1 MNPMNLY
8 KLLAVGMLL
17 VYGVISNVKA
27 QGVTLSVTPTS
38 GCNSYSSGVTVAA
51 TATAL
56 PSGATGAYWYVNDF
70 GVTHCGFPGA
80 CSMTDRKTR
89 TITFYQSGIYTF
101 KCIYGGNEYTSAPID
116 ISVYSNHLEVCGD
129 FFQHYYGSEYFS
141 AWYSA
146 DSISTCNTGVHVQG
160 VETDPDLHTQLY
172 MKANN
177 YVTLLPGFVAETG
190 TIVEARIA
198 SNCSANTPWS
208 TTYSSTRNGIVDME
222 NTGSTSIFPNPTSG
236 SFALNL
242 NYSTLKNV
250 DVVVS
255 DLTGN
260 VVYNNKV
267 GYVDSAN
274 LNIDLSN
281 KEPGLYLV
289 KIISDSKT
297 EVKKVVVS
305 R

>member
-1 MNPMNLY
+1 MNLY
-8 KLLAVGMLL
+8 KLLAIGMLL
-17 VYGVISNVKA
+17 VFGVISNVKA

-38 GCNSYSSGVTVAA
+38 GCNSYSTGVTVAA

-70 GVTHCGFPGA
+70 VVTYCGLPGA
-80 CSMTDRKTR
+80 CSMQDRKTR
-89 TITFYQSGIYTF
+89 TITFKQSGIYTF
-101 KCIYGGNEYTSAPID
+101 KCIYGGNVYTSDPVD
-116 ISVYSNHLEVCGD
+116 ISVYSTNLEVCGD
-129 FFQHYYGSEYFS
+129 FFQHYFGNEES
-141 AWYSA
+141 
-146 DSISTCNTGVHVQG
+146 STWWSGDHITTCSTGVQVQG

-172 MKANN
+172 LKANN
-177 YVTLLPGFVAETG
+177 SVTLSPGFVAETG

-208 TTYSSTRNGIVDME
+208 TTYSGLRNGIVEVE

-255 DLTGN
+255 DLTGY

-281 KEPGLYLV
+281 KEPGVYLV
-289 KIISDSKT
+289 KIISDSKA

>member
-1 MNPMNLY
+1 MKLY
-8 KLLAVGMLL
+8 KLFVIGMFVVFGFLTRA
-17 VYGVISNVKA
+17 KA
-27 QGVTLSVTPTS
+27 QGISLSVTPNS
-38 GCNSYSSGVTVAA
+38 CNSSGVTV
-51 TATAL
+51 TATVTSL
-56 PSGATGAYWYVNDF
+56 PSNATGVYWSINDF
-70 GVTHCGFPGA
+70 GITFCHNGA
-80 CSMTDRKTR
+80 CGGQDLRSR
-89 TITFYQSGIYTF
+89 TYTFTQSGIYTF
-101 KCIYGGNEYTSAPID
+101 KCYYTGNGNYYTSDPID
-116 ISVYSNHLEVCGD
+116 ISVYSNNLEVCGN
-129 FFQHYYGSEYFS
+129 YFS
-141 AWYSA
+141 HFNWSSNESSTWWSGNY
-146 DSISTCNTGVHVQG
+146 ISTCSTGVQVQG
-160 VETDPDLHTQLY
+160 VETDPDFHTQLY

-177 YVTLLPGFVAETG
+177 SVTLSPGFVAETG

-198 SNCSANTPWS
+198 SNCSANTSWS
-208 TTYSSTRNGIVDME
+208 TTYSSMRNGIVEME

-260 VVYNNKV
+260 VVYNTKL

>member
-1 MNPMNLY
+1 MNLY
-8 KLLAVGMLL
+8 KLLAIGMLL
-17 VYGVISNVKA
+17 VLGVISNAKA
-27 QGVTLSVTPTS
+27 QGITLSMTPTS
-38 GCNSYSSGVTVAA
+38 GCDSYSSGVTVTA
-51 TATAL
+51 TATSL
-56 PSGATGAYWYVNDF
+56 SS
-70 GVTHCGFPGA
+70 GVTGVYWSINDWGVTFCAGFSG
-80 CSMTDRKTR
+80 CHQDRKSY
-89 TITFYQSGIYTF
+89 TFTFKQSGIYTF
-101 KCIYGGNEYTSAPID
+101 KCIYGGNVYTSDPID
-116 ISVYSNHLEVCGD
+116 VSVYSNNLEVCD
-129 FFQHYYGSEYFS
+129 NNFQHFVWNEVS
-141 AWYSA
+141 
-146 DSISTCNTGVHVQG
+146 STWWSGNYITTCSTGVQVQG

-172 MKANN
+172 LKANN
-177 YVTLLPGFVAETG
+177 SVTLSPGFVAERG

-208 TTYSSTRNGIVDME
+208 TTYSSLRNGIVDIE
-222 NTGSTSIFPNPTSG
+222 NTGSTSIYPNPTSG
-236 SFALNL
+236 NFALNL
-242 NYSTLKNV
+242 NYSTLKSV

-260 VVYNNKV
+260 IVYNNKV